1 MELQIWVKLF
11 RPLGRPYMNPRRPSY
26 TTANN
31 ATRSSCPPSARSKI
45 SLIFGSLVLTVL
57 LTEGLLRLFPL
68 FRPLPR
74 TYVGE
79 YENRPHSNSVADPL
93 IGWRLRPDLELGGVK
108 SNAQDFRSLRDFD
121 SHQSC
126 QRIAIAGDSFTYGI
140 SVTYEKT
147 FASLTEA
154 GVPGRCVDNMGL
166 PGFGLDQ
173 IWQTVRAQA
182 LPLQPRLI
190 VVAFISSDLTRS
202 EEAYR
207 TFEGFNK
214 PTFRLVNGQLVPE
227 TAGDRPNFLVRFLQ
241 HHSSLWRL
249 ARLADRALA
258 HHYPHGEWW
267 NLNAAILDA
276 LRDDC
281 RRAGVPVLFIYI
293 PTREWKE
300 FPSLRAY
307 MASNHANFIDLS
319 QGEFALAPDMY
330 LPRDG
335 HLNEKG
341 HRQVADALLHFIH
354 ENLPTL

>member
-1 MELQIWVKLF
+1 MSPQ
-11 RPLGRPYMNPRRPSY
+11 RPSY
-26 TTANN
+26 TTADA
-31 ATRSSCPPSARSKI
+31 ATSSRRPSARSKL
-45 SLIFGSLVLTVL
+45 SLVFGSVVLTVL
-57 LTEGLLRLFPL
+57 LTEGLLRLSPFL
-68 FRPLPR
+68 RPLPR

-79 YENRPHSNSVADPL
+79 YENRPRRNWVADPL
-93 IGWRLRPDLELGGVK
+93 IGWKLRPHLELGGVE
-108 SNAQDFRSLRDFD
+108 SNAQGFRSPRDFD
-121 SHQSC
+121 SLQPC

-147 FASLTEA
+147 FAALTEA
-154 GVPGRCVDNMGL
+154 GVERSCVDNMGL

-173 IWQTVRAQA
+173 IWQTVRTQA
-182 LPLQPRLI
+182 LPLHPRLI

-214 PTFRLVNGQLVPE
+214 PTFRLMNGQLVPE
-227 TAGDRPNFLVRFLQ
+227 TARDRPNFVVRFLQ

-258 HHYPHGEWW
+258 QHCPHGEWW

-276 LRDDC
+276 VRNDC

-319 QGEFALAPDMY
+319 QGELALTPDMY

-341 HRQVADALLHFIH
+341 HRQVADALLHFLQ
-354 ENLPTL
+354 ENLPTP